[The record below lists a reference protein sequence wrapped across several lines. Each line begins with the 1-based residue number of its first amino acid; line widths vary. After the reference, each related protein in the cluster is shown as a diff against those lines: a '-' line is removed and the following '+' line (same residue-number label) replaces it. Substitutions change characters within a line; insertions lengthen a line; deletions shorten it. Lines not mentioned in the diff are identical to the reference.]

1 MANERKVCMIIGSAP
16 ITGEKLPGGF
26 SPEDCYVICADGGI
40 DSAARLGI
48 TPNLIVG
55 DFDSAQ
61 TSPPE
66 DVETIHLPVEK
77 DETDMLYAVKEGFRR
92 GFSSFVLLGGL
103 GGQRFD
109 HSIANLCVLS
119 YIADRGGR
127 AVLADGGTSVFML
140 TSGRLVFTELKGATL
155 SVFPFGVGSCTVS
168 YKGLQYPLTNSTLS
182 LDDALGVS
190 NCIVEDRA
198 EVFLH
203 QGRALVILEET
214 VS

>member
-16 ITGEKLPGGF
+16 VTGEKLPGGVA
-26 SPEDCYVICADGGI
+26 PEDCYVICADGGI

-48 TPNLIVG
+48 TPDLIVG

-61 TSPPE
+61 TLPPE
-66 DVETIHLPVEK
+66 DVETIRLPVEK

-92 GFSSFVLLGGL
+92 GFGNFVLLGGL

-140 TSGRLVFTELKGATL
+140 ASGRLVFTELKGATL

-168 YKGLQYPLTNSTLS
+168 YKGLQYPLTNYALS

-198 EVFLH
+198 EVLLH
-203 QGRALVILEET
+203 QGRALVILEEAE
-214 VS
+214 